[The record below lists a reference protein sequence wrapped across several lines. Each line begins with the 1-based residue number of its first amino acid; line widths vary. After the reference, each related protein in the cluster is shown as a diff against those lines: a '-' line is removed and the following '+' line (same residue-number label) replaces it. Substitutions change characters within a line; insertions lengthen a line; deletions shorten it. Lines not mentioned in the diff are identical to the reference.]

1 MSTDDAAC
9 DLLVFGAHPD
19 DAELCT
25 GGLLA
30 KTAAQGRR
38 TAVVDLTR
46 GELGSLGTPEIRAKE
61 AGAAAKVL
69 GLSRRIQLGLPD
81 SGVEDTIENRR
92 AIVRIVRE
100 LRPQV
105 VVGPPVEDH
114 HPDHVATAHLLRN
127 SFYLCGI
134 RKFEP
139 ELPAHRP
146 GALLHH
152 FSSRA
157 MTPDLIVDVSEV
169 LEQRMEAVRC
179 YQSQFGARQEEGS
192 TLRIASKDFMSSIEA
207 TLKYF
212 GSLIGKPY
220 GEPFTTAGPL
230 PVEDVVGL
238 FGHEPW
244 KDRP

>member
-1 MSTDDAAC
+1 MSTNNEIC

-19 DAELCT
+19 DAELCV

-30 KTAAQGRR
+30 KTAEQGRR

-46 GELGSLGTPEIRAKE
+46 GELGSLGTPEIRANE
-61 AGAAAKVL
+61 ASAAAKVL

-81 SGVEDTIENRR
+81 GGVEDTIENRR
-92 AIVRIVRE
+92 AIVRVVRE
-100 LRPQV
+100 LRPRV
-105 VVGPPVEDH
+105 VVGPPVDDH

-134 RKFEP
+134 KKFEAD
-139 ELPAHRP
+139 LPPHKP

-157 MTPDLIVDVSEV
+157 MTPDLVVDVTETF
-169 LEQRMEAVRC
+169 EKRMEAVRC

-192 TLRIASKDFMSSIEA
+192 ALRIASKDFLGSIEA

-212 GSLIGKPY
+212 GSLIGKAY
-220 GEPFTTAGPL
+220 GEPFTTALPL
-230 PVEDVVGL
+230 PVQDVVGL
-238 FGHEPW
+238 FEHEPW
-244 KDRP
+244 KDR